1 MRTTRAPSLL
11 DAVAPVV
18 VLILLIGLTIVIF
31 GTEAADGPLQIALM
45 VSAVFAGLVAFK
57 NGYTD
62 ASVRDAVIGG
72 VTSALGAVAVPSTSN
87 ARPKSRIFTR
97 PSRARK
103 MFSGLR
109 SRCTIPRWCAA

>member
-45 VSAVFAGLVAFK
+45 VSTLFASLVTFK

-62 ASVRDAVIGG
+62 ASVRD
-72 VTSALGAVAVPSTSN
+72 SARVGLAPRIVAHGRRFKHRCVAADSLEQ
-87 ARPKSRIFTR
+87 
-97 PSRARK
+97 
-103 MFSGLR
+103 LR
-109 SRCTIPRWCAA
+109 RVHE

>member
-57 NGYTD
+57 NGYFP
-62 ASVRDAVIGG
+62 G
-72 VTSALGAVAVPSTSN
+72 
-87 ARPKSRIFTR
+87 
-97 PSRARK
+97 
-103 MFSGLR
+103 MSGQ
-109 SRCTIPRWCAA
+109 P